1 MTEPGWGEGIEVW
14 PTDEDMMVVCG
25 GDPRWHPAGCGHT
38 LGQHAYGDDLAPC
51 DVPGCPCRDFK

>member
-1 MTEPGWGEGIEVW
+1 MTIDAW
-14 PTDEDMMVVCG
+14 PTDEDMSVVCG